1 MTTQEFK
8 KITSKKIKAHG
19 ARMVDFNL
27 ITKTVA
33 NVIAI
38 KNHRAYR
45 YMADID
51 EYTDKGE
58 IVEIYYSGEMKL
70 T

>member
-8 KITSKKIKAHG
+8 KITSKKIKSKG

-38 KNHRAYR
+38 RNHRVYR
-45 YMADID
+45 YTADID

-58 IVEIYYSGEMKL
+58 IIEIYYWGEMKL
-70 T
+70 I